1 LRSDSVGSDS
11 TYPKNTK
18 AASVSKRA
26 EQSGYSFKSKT
37 GCHIALIKTPE
48 QCRKIIQDYA
58 ELVRYCH
65 IKVNRLSS
73 L

>member
-1 LRSDSVGSDS
+1 VGGRHGAF
-11 TYPKNTK
+11 PKNTK
-18 AASVSKRA
+18 AASVSKHA
-26 EQSGYSFKSKT
+26 EQSGYSFESNT

-48 QCRKIIQDYA
+48 KYRKIIQDYA